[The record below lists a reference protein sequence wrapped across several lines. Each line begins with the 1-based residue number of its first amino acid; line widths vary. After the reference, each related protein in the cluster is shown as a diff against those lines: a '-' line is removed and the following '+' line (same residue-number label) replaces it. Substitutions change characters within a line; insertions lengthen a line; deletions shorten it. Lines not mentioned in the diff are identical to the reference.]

1 MHCESLIQPL
11 PQKHICAIGC
21 IHDSHCKNCATFLH
35 LQYRCL
41 DPHSGIAVA
50 AKLHSFLESAQRCFE
65 LGAPAAFFELRLFI
79 SSSANDHLYG
89 NEYKTVAQSYE
100 STSTRFFRSLVLII
114 ARLFTVLPSYL
125 FFLFRW

>member
-41 DPHSGIAVA
+41 DAPSGIADA

-79 SSSANDHLYG
+79 SSSANDHGTETNIKLWL
-89 NEYKTVAQSYE
+89 NHMNQQVQDFSEVS
-100 STSTRFFRSLVLII
+100 S
-114 ARLFTVLPSYL
+114 
-125 FFLFRW
+125 